1 MQDRRDDDINFVES
15 LANNSN
21 QNKNKVALFGCAS
34 TDDIQ
39 TEFSAA
45 DLKRPV
51 YGKKKKKKK
60 KSKKKKE
67 MEDKSK

>member
-1 MQDRRDDDINFVES
+1 MYTGEMFHPRDDKIILS
-15 LANNSN
+15 IRNNIFDV
-21 QNKNKVALFGCAS
+21 K
-34 TDDIQ
+34 